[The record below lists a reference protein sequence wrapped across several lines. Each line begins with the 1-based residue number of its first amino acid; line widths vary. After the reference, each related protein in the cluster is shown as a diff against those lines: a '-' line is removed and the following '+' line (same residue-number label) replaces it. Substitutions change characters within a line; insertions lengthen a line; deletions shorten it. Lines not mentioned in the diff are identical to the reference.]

1 MAKIKIK
8 NKNSLPK
15 GFTVRNGKVIK
26 TYDAGGAT
34 VSRTLNPVNRDAAN
48 LEAEKGEMA
57 LTDTSGDGVFE
68 LYNIG
73 GKRHTEGGTPLNL
86 PEQSFIYSDTRGML
100 LTIDEMKS
108 LGIDQNKRITP
119 AEAAKKFP
127 LNKYIEILEDN
138 TSDKISI
145 ETAEQMINKNK
156 INLSQIAF
164 IQESKKDFENGLP
177 LAAFPYLMSKGVD
190 PQQFQQKID
199 EVNAKK
205 NSPQEG
211 MP

>member
-34 VSRTLNPVNRDAAN
+34 VSRTLNPVNRDVAN

-86 PEQSFIYSDTRGML
+86 PEQSPQKFGPKLSASSTSSAPVRYVL
-100 LTIDEMKS
+100 VVYY
-108 LGIDQNKRITP
+108 KRIIHLGFQ
-119 AEAAKKFP
+119 AC
-127 LNKYIEILEDN
+127 
-138 TSDKISI
+138 
-145 ETAEQMINKNK
+145 
-156 INLSQIAF
+156 LS
-164 IQESKKDFENGLP
+164 SSN
-177 LAAFPYLMSKGVD
+177 
-190 PQQFQQKID
+190 
-199 EVNAKK
+199 
-205 NSPQEG
+205 
-211 MP
+211 